1 MVLVIL
7 VIDLIEGER
16 LLVVYQLRRDVIGC
30 KGSKKKKMIAA
41 FRFVYC
47 K

>member
-30 KGSKKKKMIAA
+30 KDCKKNDCCFSI
-41 FRFVYC
+41 RLL
-47 K
+47 

>member
-30 KGSKKKKMIAA
+30 KGSKKNDCCFSI
-41 FRFVYC
+41 RLL
-47 K
+47 

>member
-16 LLVVYQLRRDVIGC
+16 LLVVCQLRRDVIGC
-30 KGSKKKKMIAA
+30 KDCKKMIAV

>member
-1 MVLVIL
+1 MVLVAM
-7 VIDLIEGER
+7 VIDLIEGEM
-16 LLVVYQLRRDVIGC
+16 LLVICRLRRDVIGC
-30 KGSKKKKMIAA
+30 KKMTAA

>member
-30 KGSKKKKMIAA
+30 KDCKKKKKNDCCFSI
-41 FRFVYC
+41 RLL
-47 K
+47 

>member
-30 KGSKKKKMIAA
+30 KDCKKKMIAA